1 MRPLVAHWHQHNIRI
16 FMYLDDGAG
25 GVHTDQA
32 SSHSRV
38 VRKDLA
44 MSGLL
49 VNEEKVTL
57 FLGSELKC

>member
-1 MRPLVAHWHQHNIRI
+1 
-16 FMYLDDGAG
+16 MYLDDGAG